1 MRIHERSRRSVPLTL
16 LLVLLLCL
24 ASFGAQCNRRGGGK
38 AVNNNNSNVAAVDSE
53 KEREVDDL
61 LRSKIRQNLTE
72 QSNNSNTGLSAL
84 DIEVSVSKR
93 KVGLSGTVKSEAA
106 RAEAERIA
114 RETEVER
121 QGEKFKP
128 AEVDTS
134 RLTVKAA
141 SPSP

>member
-1 MRIHERSRRSVPLTL
+1 MRIRERSRRSVPLTL

-24 ASFGAQCNRRGGGK
+24 ASFAAQCNRRGNSNK
-38 AVNNNNSNVAAVDSE
+38 AVNNSNVSAGDSE
-53 KEREVDDL
+53 KDREVDDL

-72 QSNNSNTGLSAL
+72 RSNNSNTGLSAL

-93 KVGLSGTVKSEAA
+93 KVGLSGAVKSEAA
-106 RAEAERIA
+106 RSEAERIA

-121 QGEKFKP
+121 QGEKFKA

-134 RLTVKAA
+134 KLTVKPA
-141 SPSP
+141 SP

>member
-24 ASFGAQCNRRGGGK
+24 ASFAAQCNRRGGGK
-38 AVNNNNSNVAAVDSE
+38 TVNNSNVAAGDSE
-53 KEREVDDL
+53 KDREVDDL

-93 KVGLSGTVKSEAA
+93 KVGLGGTVKSEAA

-134 RLTVKAA
+134 KLTVKAA

>member
-1 MRIHERSRRSVPLTL
+1 MRIHERSRRRVPLAL
-16 LLVLLLCL
+16 LLVLPLCL
-24 ASFGAQCNRRGGGK
+24 ASFAAQCNKKGGGK
-38 AVNNNNSNVAAVDSE
+38 AVNNSNNVAAGESE

-93 KVGLSGTVKSEAA
+93 KVGLSGAVKSEAA

-134 RLTVKAA
+134 RLTVKPG
-141 SPSP
+141 SP

>member
-1 MRIHERSRRSVPLTL
+1 MRIHERTRRSVPLTL

-24 ASFGAQCNRRGGGK
+24 ASFAAQCNRRGGNRNV
-38 AVNNNNSNVAAVDSE
+38 ANNNSNVAANNSE

-72 QSNNSNTGLSAL
+72 ESNNSNTGLSAL

-93 KVGLSGTVKSEAA
+93 KVGLSGTVRSEAA
-106 RAEAERIA
+106 RAQAERIA

-121 QGEKFKP
+121 QGEKFRA

-134 RLTVKAA
+134 RLTVKP
-141 SPSP
+141 PSP

>member
-24 ASFGAQCNRRGGGK
+24 ASFGAQCNRRGGNK
-38 AVNNNNSNVAAVDSE
+38 AVNNSNVAAGDSE
-53 KEREVDDL
+53 KDREVDDL

-72 QSNNSNTGLSAL
+72 QANNSNTGLSAL

-134 RLTVKAA
+134 KLTVKAG